1 MGRQFYE
8 CYSTY
13 FKNVAGRFHPATQQ
27 QLSTKN
33 QEEIVK
39 SEIIVRK
46 VPCGVNNRTK
56 KPGYWLPLQ
65 ELKFQNH
72 FLTDIIYFLS
82 RLIHFI
88 FPNTFTPASH
98 YDIKLAAI

>member
-27 QLSTKN
+27 QLSAKN
-33 QEEIVK
+33 LEDIVK
-39 SEIIVRK
+39 REIIVKESSMRS
-46 VPCGVNNRTK
+46 NYRTK

-88 FPNTFTPASH
+88 FPNTFTAASH